1 MSQIVNIRVKR
12 KHSEFK
18 NFVFHDSTVL
28 NETIPATKHEI
39 FFTKVA
45 GVQSLIDIVLLGF
58 LLILLPGMFIS
69 YYTIIY
75 FFVNNFF
82 FECLYFSECDIQM
95 FLFVFWLIDR
105 LSITYVH
112 N

>member
-12 KHSEFK
+12 KNSEFK

-39 FFTKVA
+39 FFTVA
-45 GVQSLIDIVLLGF
+45 GLQSLIDIVLLGF

-82 FECLYFSECDIQM
+82 FRMFIFQWMRYSNVLICLLVDK
-95 FLFVFWLIDR
+95 
-105 LSITYVH
+105 
-112 N
+112 